1 MEKEKAAT
9 PTPERNRLENQGHN
23 TTQPAPFQ
31 HTESD
36 RPRLVC
42 APEDLPL
49 PAHLDHLTLLE
60 TILRR
65 SEGILEGMSYDVSN
79 DEHIQNAADQA
90 RANMSLMMRI
100 VSDMSRLKLERGAA
114 G

>member
-1 MEKEKAAT
+1 MNNISCI
-9 PTPERNRLENQGHN
+9 PEN
-23 TTQPAPFQ
+23 TTTSTTSAKE
-31 HTESD
+31 TDS
-36 RPRLVC
+36 PRLVC

-65 SEGILEGMSYDVSN
+65 SGGLLEGMAYDMTT
-79 DEHIQNAADQA
+79 DEYIRETADQA
-90 RANMSLMMRI
+90 RANITLMVRI
-100 VSDMSRLKLERGAA
+100 VSDMNRLKLERGAA